1 MQTTKYYKLRIGS
14 EIGILVEFILN
25 AFKRL
30 TVSMS
35 TEIVILAIAL
45 LLFISVGI
53 LCELAILPDV
63 YVLVS
68 PHDKWGQR
76 YTSGSTF
83 IKIIEPF
90 TCHHISMPK

>member
-14 EIGILVEFILN
+14 EIGILLEFLLN
-25 AFKRL
+25 AFKYL
-30 TVSMS
+30 TVSIS
-35 TEIVILAIAL
+35 TEIVILAIAP

-53 LCELAILPDV
+53 FCELAILPDV

-68 PHDKWGQR
+68 PQEKWGQI

-83 IKIIEPF
+83 IKNIE

>member
-14 EIGILVEFILN
+14 EIGILLEFFLN
-25 AFKRL
+25 AFKYL
-30 TVSMS
+30 TVSIS
-35 TEIVILAIAL
+35 TEIVILAIAP

-53 LCELAILPDV
+53 FCELAVLPDV

-68 PHDKWGQR
+68 PQEKWGQI

-83 IKIIEPF
+83 IKNIE

>member
-14 EIGILVEFILN
+14 EIGILLEFFLN
-25 AFKRL
+25 AFKYL
-30 TVSMS
+30 TVSIS
-35 TEIVILAIAL
+35 TEIVILAIAP

-53 LCELAILPDV
+53 FCELAILPDV

-68 PHDKWGQR
+68 PQEKWGQI

-83 IKIIEPF
+83 IKNIE